1 MTSRFE
7 SKVVIGTAAETGIGA
22 ATARRFHAERAAVVM
37 SGRRKAKLA
46 DVGRASARATEQL
59 AGLTCIS
66 PINDCESRESV
77 LQHKIL
83 EVCGPGYATSPGI
96 RTGDRDRSKSSDIHE
111 EVRFATDSVRTEVM
125 RSGS

>member
-46 DVGRASARATEQL
+46 DVGQSF
-59 AGLTCIS
+59 G
-66 PINDCESRESV
+66 ESD
-77 LQHKIL
+77 
-83 EVCGPGYATSPGI
+83 
-96 RTGDRDRSKSSDIHE
+96 RTTRRPNLHIAH
-111 EVRFATDSVRTEVM
+111 
-125 RSGS
+125 